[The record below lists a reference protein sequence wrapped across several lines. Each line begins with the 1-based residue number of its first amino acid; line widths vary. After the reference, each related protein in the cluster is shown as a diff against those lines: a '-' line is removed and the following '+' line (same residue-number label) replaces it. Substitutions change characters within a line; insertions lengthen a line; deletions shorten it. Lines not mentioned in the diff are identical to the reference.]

1 MLLSAE
7 RLKKYHNE
15 KRILENASFAIEA
28 QDKIGVIGVN
38 GTGKSTL
45 LKILAGKEHYDSG
58 RIIMKNGIP
67 QAN

>member
-45 LKILAGKEHYDSG
+45 LKILAGKEH
-58 RIIMKNGIP
+58 
-67 QAN
+67 